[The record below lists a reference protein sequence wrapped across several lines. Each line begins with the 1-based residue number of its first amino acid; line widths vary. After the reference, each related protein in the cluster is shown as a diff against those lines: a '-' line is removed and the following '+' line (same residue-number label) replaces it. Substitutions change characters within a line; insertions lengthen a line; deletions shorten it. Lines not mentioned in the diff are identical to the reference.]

1 MLVLYALGACLDIV
15 RHGVLL
21 RCAQRTDRT
30 LSALL
35 LGKRGNARAIADL
48 DHLRAILGGHAPA
61 ALCDL
66 PWVPLYLCVLFLL
79 HPLFGLLAAIG
90 GVLPVACLI
99 VGERRSAHPARQA
112 AQLNLQRWA
121 LPTAGSAAART
132 RWLSAN
138 TRLRDAQDASVWPT
152 LVTAAV
158 LRSQRAALQSAM
170 LGLGAY
176 LVMSG
181 TCHAPAMLAAPI
193 ILARVLGPVE
203 SAIAHWRSLAAARKR
218 PAALH
223 ASRGRNG

>member
-1 MLVLYALGACLDIV
+1 MRSAPCLDIV

-48 DHLRAILGGHAPA
+48 DRLRAILGGHAPA

-79 HPLFGLLAAIG
+79 HPLFGLLAAMG

-99 VGERRSAHPARQA
+99 IGERRSARPGA
-112 AQLNLQRWA
+112 AGGTIERA
-121 LPTAGSAAART
+121 AVGVCPPRGSSAART
-132 RWLSAN
+132 RWLLAN
-138 TRLRDAQDASVWPT
+138 ARLREAQDASVWPT

-158 LRSQRAALQSAM
+158 LRVATRGASIGDAGAWRLPRHVRNLPRAGDARRIDH
-170 LGLGAY
+170 
-176 LVMSG
+176 
-181 TCHAPAMLAAPI
+181 TCPRPRPCGVGDRTLAQPGGST
-193 ILARVLGPVE
+193 RQ
-203 SAIAHWRSLAAARKR
+203 R

-223 ASRGRNG
+223 ASRGRDR